1 MGLPGTEGG
10 PSFGLRQVAM
20 LRGTAGAGS
29 EATKACL
36 TCRGRGWSLLHSDW
50 PGRDESAGY
59 PGRGTE
65 VCRRPANVR
74 RLCTDNRPAP
84 ALFLRR
90 ADLALT
96 RASPAS
102 PTAAGGALRRPWALP
117 GSLPPPSLAPAALL
131 RFRGG
136 GDGPPLPCPPRGRA
150 AGAPAQTVTAWPQ
163 PEVQGLGSQG
173 IYCKTFCS
181 APKAR
186 MKTP

>member
-36 TCRGRGWSLLHSDW
+36 TCRGRGWSLLHRDW

-74 RLCTDNRPAP
+74 QLCTDNRPAP
-84 ALFLRR
+84 ALFLRS

-102 PTAAGGALRRPWALP
+102 PTAAGRGSAPALGLAGQPPAAVAGSRRP
-117 GSLPPPSLAPAALL
+117 PSFSRRRGWAPATLPASGT
-131 RFRGG
+131 GG
-136 GDGPPLPCPPRGRA
+136 GGTGSDSHSVA
-150 AGAPAQTVTAWPQ
+150 AA
-163 PEVQGLGSQG
+163 
-173 IYCKTFCS
+173 
-181 APKAR
+181 
-186 MKTP
+186 